1 MDDSK
6 NAILIPII
14 VAALTTMVL
23 QLLGGVWGGKAAF
36 VFSYADLFIN
46 VGIGLVAGGATF
58 GVMKAIGK

>member
-23 QLLGGVWGGKAAF
+23 QFIGGVWGREAVFG
-36 VFSYADLFIN
+36 FSYAKLAIN
-46 VGIGLVAGGATF
+46 LGIGLVAGGAAF
-58 GVMKAIGK
+58 GVMKAMGK